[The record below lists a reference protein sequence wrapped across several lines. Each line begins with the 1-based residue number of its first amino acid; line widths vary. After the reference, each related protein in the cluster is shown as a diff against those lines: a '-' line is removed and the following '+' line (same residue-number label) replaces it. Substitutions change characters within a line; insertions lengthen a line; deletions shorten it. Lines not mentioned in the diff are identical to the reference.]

1 MPALEIIAVVF
12 SLAYLVLLIRRNIWC
27 WPVGFIGSV
36 LSIKVVYDA
45 GMRVEPFLYIYYAI
59 MAIYG
64 YMHWQQEDSKNETY
78 SLKELRLTSHL
89 ALVGLGFLGTYLFG
103 WIFDNYSEG
112 ERTYLDAFTSSF
124 SVIATVL
131 QVRKVMSNFIYWIVI
146 NAASAYLYFSQELFI
161 YAGEF
166 VIFFILSVHGFYHW
180 WNKK

>member
-27 WPVGFIGSV
+27 WPVGC
-36 LSIKVVYDA
+36 
-45 GMRVEPFLYIYYAI
+45 
-59 MAIYG
+59 
-64 YMHWQQEDSKNETY
+64 
-78 SLKELRLTSHL
+78 LKELRLTSHL